1 MPAVDVSDFPHFAVA
16 ALELLR
22 SLETQR
28 VFKQSEELRSSLLRH
43 LSTAQH
49 QLFDTM
55 LSRHFSVFLFL
66 QINRRELV
74 SLLLLSGAV
83 GEGGVFISALESKN
97 KGGGEGGGEEAGKKY
112 QRGQEGRTSAH
123 AFSVGLVLSEPRE
136 EAVKEQLGKQRP
148 SGWR

>member
-1 MPAVDVSDFPHFAVA
+1 MPAVDVSDFSHFTVA
-16 ALELLR
+16 ALEPSR

-28 VFKQSEELRSSLLRH
+28 VFKQSEELTSSLLRH
-43 LSTAQH
+43 LSTAQR

-66 QINRRELV
+66 QINRTELV

-97 KGGGEGGGEEAGKKY
+97 KGGGEGEGEEAGKKY
-112 QRGQEGRTSAH
+112 QRGR
-123 AFSVGLVLSEPRE
+123 
-136 EAVKEQLGKQRP
+136 
-148 SGWR
+148 

>member
-1 MPAVDVSDFPHFAVA
+1 MSDFPHFAVA
-16 ALELLR
+16 ALELSR

-83 GEGGVFISALESKN
+83 GEGGVSFQLLSQRIKEEEKVGERRQERN
-97 KGGGEGGGEEAGKKY
+97 IREDKKGE
-112 QRGQEGRTSAH
+112 H
-123 AFSVGLVLSEPRE
+123 LLMPFP
-136 EAVKEQLGKQRP
+136 
-148 SGWR
+148 